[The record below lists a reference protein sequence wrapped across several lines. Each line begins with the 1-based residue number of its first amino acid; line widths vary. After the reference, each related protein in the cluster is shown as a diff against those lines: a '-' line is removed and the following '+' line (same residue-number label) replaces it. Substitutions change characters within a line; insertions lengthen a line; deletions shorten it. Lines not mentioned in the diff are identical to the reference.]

1 MPEITVARE
10 GRIASVMLPAASSPA
25 AWAEL
30 ESAAAALRDDD
41 GVYVVLLASASSFSL
56 ATPGDAVAA
65 GDVLRGIELLPRP
78 VVAVIEGAASGAG
91 LALAL
96 AADVRVAGAQA
107 SFSAGAPS
115 AGLLGL
121 GVTQRLPRIAGR
133 GVAAQMLLLGEPV
146 DAEAALRCGLVNAV
160 APAGGAMAQARALAE
175 RIAEQGPI
183 AVRYAK
189 EAIGRGLDMPL
200 EQALRYETD
209 LTIILQTTADRAEG
223 VAAFLEKRRPRFE
236 GR

>member
-1 MPEITVARE
+1 MPEIAVSRDGHVVSLT
-10 GRIASVMLPAASSPA
+10 LPAASSPA
-25 AWAEL
+25 AWSEL
-30 ESAAAALRDDD
+30 GSAAGALRDDD
-41 GVYVVLLASASSFSL
+41 GAHVVLIAA
-56 ATPGDAVAA
+56 AGDFAVAA
-65 GDVLRGIELLPRP
+65 PDDAIAAGDILRDIELLPQP
-78 VVAVIEGAASGAG
+78 VIAVVEGAATGAG

-96 AADVRVAGAQA
+96 AADVRIAGERASFAAGAA
-107 SFSAGAPS
+107 AAE
-115 AGLLGL
+115 LLGT
-121 GVTQRLPRIAGR
+121 GITQRLPRIAGR
-133 GVAAQMLLLGEPV
+133 GVAAQMLLLGESLDV
-146 DAEAALRCGLVNAV
+146 EAALRCGLVNAV

-175 RIAEQGPI
+175 RIAAQGPI

>member
-1 MPEITVARE
+1 MPDVALTRD
-10 GRIASVMLPAASSPA
+10 GRIATLVLPAASRA

-30 ESAAAALRDDD
+30 DAAVAALRDEDATL
-41 GVYVVLLASASSFSL
+41 VVLLAVA
-56 ATPGDAVAA
+56 GDVALPPAEDPIAA
-65 GDVLRGIELLPRP
+65 GDILRALELLPQP
-78 VVAVIEGAASGAG
+78 VIAATEGAATGAG

-96 AADVRVAGAQA
+96 AADVRIAGERA
-107 SFSAGAPS
+107 SFAAGVPA
-115 AGLLGL
+115 ADLLGL

-133 GVAAQMLLLGEPV
+133 GVAAQMLLLGETL

-160 APAGGAMAQARALAE
+160 APAGSAVQQARALAE
-175 RIAEQGPI
+175 RIAAQGPV